1 MILSMTGFS
10 SAELELE
17 RFRLIMELRSL
28 NSKVSDINLRI
39 PPFLGNQESY
49 CRKIIAEKLYRGKI
63 DLVIKSI
70 PINQPNQKIN
80 VELVKGYMDELRQ
93 IYRDC
98 SMETLMS
105 LAVKMPEVWI
115 RDSAVIRED
124 ENDKFKSALAD
135 LIDNLHNYR
144 IQEGE
149 ILMKV
154 LKDSIKLIDS
164 LLITTEKKAH
174 ERETNK
180 EIRLKKIIKQAGKE
194 YDEKRMEE
202 EILYYLEKLDVSE
215 EIVRLKSH
223 LDYFQK
229 ILLTN
234 PPNGKKLGFISQE
247 IGREL
252 NTLGAKI
259 QDAPIQRLVVCMK
272 DELEK
277 IKEQLFNIV

>member
-135 LIDNLHNYR
+135 LIDNLHNHR

>member
-93 IYRDC
+93 ICRDC
-98 SMETLMS
+98 SIETLMS

-115 RDSAVIRED
+115 RDSAVISED
-124 ENDKFKSALAD
+124 ENDKFKSALVD
-135 LIDNLHNYR
+135 LIDNLHNHR

-154 LKDSIKLIDS
+154 LKDSIKLIYS

-180 EIRLKKIIKQAGKE
+180 EVRLKKIIKQAGKE

-202 EILYYLEKLDVSE
+202 EILYYLEKLDVTE

>member
-1 MILSMTGFS
+1 MTGFS